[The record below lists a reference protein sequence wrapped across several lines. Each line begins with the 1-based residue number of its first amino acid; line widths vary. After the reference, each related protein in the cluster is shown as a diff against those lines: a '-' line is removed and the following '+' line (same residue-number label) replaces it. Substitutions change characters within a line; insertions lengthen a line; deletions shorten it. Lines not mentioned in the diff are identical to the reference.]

1 MIIIFLSIQSK
12 EREVIAFLAELKE
25 FLGKE
30 DFDIDSVH
38 NSDKRYACT
47 A

>member
-1 MIIIFLSIQSK
+1 MKKYNVFMEISGKSIN
-12 EREVIAFLAELKE
+12 VGYITGEL
-25 FLGKE
+25 
-30 DFDIDSVH
+30 H